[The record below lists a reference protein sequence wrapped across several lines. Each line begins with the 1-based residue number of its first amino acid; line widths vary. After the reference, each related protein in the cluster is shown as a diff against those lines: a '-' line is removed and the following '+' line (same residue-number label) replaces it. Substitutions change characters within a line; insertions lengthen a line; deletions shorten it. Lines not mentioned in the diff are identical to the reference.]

1 MGPSCSTHNPRPVDP
16 RPRAI
21 GPLKAEVGRTRRRT
35 TTSRYLHGNQKGCEA
50 GKGAGSGIGA
60 PSPGLEAPSGGMR
73 VPGPAAT
80 TLAESIRAT
89 TLRPSRPL
97 PSTHT
102 RLQDDHTTSSSNLG
116 ERLRHEENATP
127 ERGTAHARLGARVR
141 PGPHGAPVSVRLSPT
156 TGTFHAAGCVGG
168 VIRRRRG
175 QQPRP
180 PTRHLPPAA
189 QKCPRTRRMSPAAA
203 PECGA
208 SVASRATGAP
218 TTPAPTSNHEFRAP
232 HRRQKRP
239 SRGRHGT
246 PRDARVRQTL
256 VTIPHRSGVSSPLSQ
271 QPGTLGEDRQ
281 VHPVAG
287 TDPLL
292 RTAQVSLDG

>member
-35 TTSRYLHGNQKGCEA
+35 TTSGCLRGNQKGCEA

-60 PSPGLEAPSGGMR
+60 PSPGLKAPSGGMR

-97 PSTHT
+97 PSTLPSTHP
-102 RLQDDHTTSSSNLG
+102 RLQDDHTTSGSNLG

-127 ERGTAHARLGARVR
+127 GRGTDREPSG
-141 PGPHGAPVSVRLSPT
+141 VSVRAKRPSLARATRSTRIRQALANNGDIPR
-156 TGTFHAAGCVGG
+156 GRVRVVPGG

-175 QQPRP
+175 QQSRPR
-180 PTRHLPPAA
+180 TRHLSPAA
-189 QKCPRTRRMSPAAA
+189 RKCHRTRRMSPTAA

-232 HRRQKRP
+232 TGARSGQVGEGTALP
-239 SRGRHGT
+239 GT
-246 PRDARVRQTL
+246 PE
-256 VTIPHRSGVSSPLSQ
+256 SGRLSSPSL
-271 QPGTLGEDRQ
+271 
-281 VHPVAG
+281 
-287 TDPLL
+287 TD
-292 RTAQVSLDG
+292 QG

>member
-1 MGPSCSTHNPRPVDP
+1 
-16 RPRAI
+16 
-21 GPLKAEVGRTRRRT
+21 
-35 TTSRYLHGNQKGCEA
+35 
-50 GKGAGSGIGA
+50 
-60 PSPGLEAPSGGMR
+60 MR

-89 TLRPSRPL
+89 TLRPSRHL
-97 PSTHT
+97 PSTHP
-102 RLQDDHTTSSSNLG
+102 RLQDDHTTFSSNLG

-127 ERGTAHARLGARVR
+127 GRGTDREPSG
-141 PGPHGAPVSVRLSPT
+141 VSVRAERPSPARAT
-156 TGTFHAAGCVGG
+156 RSTRIRQALANNGDIPRGRVGG

>member
-35 TTSRYLHGNQKGCEA
+35 TTSGCLRGNQKGCEA

-60 PSPGLEAPSGGMR
+60 PSPGLGAPSGGMR

-141 PGPHGAPVSVRLSPT
+141 PGPHGAPVSVRLSST
-156 TGTFHAAGCVGG
+156 TGTFHAAGCVSSRAGSFDAVG
-168 VIRRRRG
+168 DSNPVPQRVTCPRPRGNVTARAGCPRPRHLSVGPPWHPEPLVRQLHRRRRPTTSSG
-175 QQPRP
+175 P
-180 PTRHLPPAA
+180 PTGARSGQVGEGTALP
-189 QKCPRTRRMSPAAA
+189 
-203 PECGA
+203 
-208 SVASRATGAP
+208 
-218 TTPAPTSNHEFRAP
+218 
-232 HRRQKRP
+232 
-239 SRGRHGT
+239 GT
-246 PRDARVRQTL
+246 PE
-256 VTIPHRSGVSSPLSQ
+256 SGRLSSPSL
-271 QPGTLGEDRQ
+271 
-281 VHPVAG
+281 
-287 TDPLL
+287 TD
-292 RTAQVSLDG
+292 QG